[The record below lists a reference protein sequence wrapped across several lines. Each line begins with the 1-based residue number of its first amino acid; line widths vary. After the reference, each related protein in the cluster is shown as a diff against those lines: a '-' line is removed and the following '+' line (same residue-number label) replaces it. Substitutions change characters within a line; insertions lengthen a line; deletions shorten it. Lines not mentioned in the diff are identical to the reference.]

1 MQMKI
6 LINKNRKESG
16 ITLLALV
23 VTIIVLL
30 ILAGITIGVIT
41 GDDGIINKAK
51 ESKKAAEIAQWEE
64 RIDSS
69 IIDAENKYRD
79 PTLEQVI
86 DELYEDDIIDD
97 KEKDVD
103 RDTGAITTNEPE
115 YVIEGKLDDY
125 LDKKGTEEPE
135 PEPDPELTPPDL
147 VNSNTTFAY
156 NPSTMTKKDVK
167 VTITTTVGSGFTL
180 QYSTN
185 GTTWEN
191 YTKEV
196 TMTENGA
203 IYARLIN
210 NENKAGGYATG
221 NVVNIDKLEPNS
233 FTARVT
239 NVTENSITIS
249 GSTTDK
255 EATISYACSGIK
267 GYQFSKDNGA
277 SWSTLQTGTSYTFN
291 NLTAGTTYNFK
302 MKAIDNAENETET
315 QTLTQKTNES
325 GIVAADIP
333 ATDYGAIVKGY
344 DCTNSAAVNNW
355 LLFYADDNNIYL
367 IADDYILCD
376 YAPSTSAG
384 NKPQKGYWPKT
395 INISPSNSNIL
406 KDYIAGSSNITDE
419 RIKALNNDYFTK
431 GYSSRLNN
439 MRVVAYLL
447 DIQAWS
453 GYAGKYADYAIGGPS
468 IELLFNSYNKK
479 YETNYKAEAYRSDGY
494 KISINGGSSWID
506 SRNSMFSTTDPTYVI
521 SDIDDIETDSAYGML
536 IASPAY
542 QAQYYYTLYYN
553 GNLINL
559 NPYTS
564 DARGMGLRP
573 VVCLKPDVK
582 LQKNSDGS
590 YTIIGSSSE
599 TEETLEKITILM
611 PSSVTANYGETVR
624 ITASKAQS
632 TYKYHV
638 YKANS
643 LTGNGEEVNHS
654 RLSISISG
662 TTLTFTIT
670 GMTESDEGYYYL
682 VVETPEGLKQ
692 SSART
697 HLIFNGY

>member
-1 MQMKI
+1 MKSE
-6 LINKNRKESG
+6 INNGKKEHG

-30 ILAGITIGVIT
+30 ILAGITIGAIT

-51 ESKKAAEIAQWEE
+51 ESKRESEIAQWEE
-64 RIDSS
+64 RIDTA
-69 IIDAENKYRD
+69 IINAENKYRD
-79 PTLEQVI
+79 PTLEDVI
-86 DELYEDDIIDD
+86 DELYEEDIIDD

-103 RDTGAITTNEPE
+103 RETGAITTNEPE

-125 LDKKGTEEPE
+125 LDNKGTEEPE
-135 PEPDPELTPPDL
+135 PEPEPEPTPPDL

-156 NPSTMTKKDVK
+156 NPSTMTRGDVK

-191 YTKEV
+191 YTEEV
-196 TMTENGA
+196 TMKENGA

-210 NENKAGGYATG
+210 NENQAGEYVTG
-221 NVVNIDKLEPNS
+221 NVKNIDKLAPNS

-277 SWSTLQTGTSYTFN
+277 SWSALQKGTSYVFN

-325 GIVAADIP
+325 TIVAADIP

-344 DCTNSAAVNNW
+344 DCTNSEAVNNW

-367 IADDYILCD
+367 IADDYIP
-376 YAPSTSAG
+376 YNYIPRSSGG
-384 NKPQKGYWPKT
+384 NKPSIDYGNYA
-395 INISPSNSNIL
+395 IYFSNL
-406 KDYIAGSSNITDE
+406 VDDYRGSTNITDSD
-419 RIKALNNDYFTK
+419 IKALNNDYFSK
-431 GYSSRLNN
+431 RYSSTNN
-439 MRVVAYLL
+439 SMKSVAYML
-447 DIQAWS
+447 DKNIWS
-453 GYAGKYADYAIGGPS
+453 VYAGDKAKYAIGVPTA
-468 IELLFNSYNKK
+468 ELLFKSYNKK
-479 YETNYKAEAYRSDGY
+479 YGTNLVAKAKNQIGYQVGSDY
-494 KISINGGSSWID
+494 YYSKVLKTS
-506 SRNSMFSTTDPTYVI
+506 DPTYVI
-521 SDIDDIETDSAYGML
+521 KSTNKAMGMWLATPSYRNSVTKAEVYFVLYDGSIYEGNTITGVFSIDQYNATGYGL
-536 IASPAY
+536 
-542 QAQYYYTLYYN
+542 
-553 GNLINL
+553 
-559 NPYTS
+559 
-564 DARGMGLRP
+564 GLRP

-590 YTIIGSSSE
+590 YTIIGSSE
-599 TEETLEKITILM
+599 GTEEGPLEEITMTM
-611 PSSVTANYGETVR
+611 PASVTANYGQTVR

-632 TYKYHV
+632 DYKYHV
-638 YKANS
+638 YKSDS
-643 LTGNGEEVNHS
+643 LTDNGEEVKHS
-654 RLSISISG
+654 RLSISIAG
-662 TTLTFTIT
+662 TTLAFTIT
-670 GMTESDEGYYYL
+670 GMTEADEGYYYL

-692 SSART
+692 SSSRT

>member
-1 MQMKI
+1 MKSE
-6 LINKNRKESG
+6 INNGKKEHG

-30 ILAGITIGVIT
+30 ILAGITIGAIT

-51 ESKKAAEIAQWEE
+51 ESKRESEIAQWEE
-64 RIDSS
+64 RIDTA
-69 IIDAENKYRD
+69 IINAENKYRD
-79 PTLEQVI
+79 PTLEDVI
-86 DELYEDDIIDD
+86 DELYEEDIIDD

-103 RDTGAITTNEPE
+103 RETGAITTNEPE

-125 LDKKGTEEPE
+125 LDNKGTEEPE
-135 PEPDPELTPPDL
+135 PEPEPELTPPDL
-147 VNSNTTFAY
+147 ENANTTFAY
-156 NPSTMTKKDVK
+156 NPSTMTKGDVK

-191 YTKEV
+191 YTEEV
-196 TMTENGA
+196 TMKENGA

-210 NENKAGGYATG
+210 NENKAGEYVTG
-221 NVVNIDKLEPNS
+221 NVKNIDKLEPNS

-325 GIVAADIP
+325 TIVAADIP

-344 DCTNSAAVNNW
+344 DCTNSVAVNNW

-367 IADDYILCD
+367 IADNYISYDFIPDSL
-376 YAPSTSAG
+376 YEISLNVGSYSKSAYF
-384 NKPQKGYWPKT
+384 N
-395 INISPSNSNIL
+395 NIL
-406 KDYIAGSSNITDE
+406 FDYNQGLSNITNQS
-419 RIKALNNDYFTK
+419 IKELNNDYYTRYTYTYTQYNSMRSIAYMLDTDAWKVFK
-431 GYSSRLNN
+431 GED
-439 MRVVAYLL
+439 AE
-447 DIQAWS
+447 
-453 GYAGKYADYAIGGPS
+453 YAIGGPS
-468 IELLFNSYNKK
+468 IELLFKSHNKK
-479 YETNYKAEAYRSDGY
+479 YATAYEAQANYQAGY
-494 KISINGGSSWID
+494 QIRKNSSSSWQYYISEMLTKD
-506 SRNSMFSTTDPTYVI
+506 NLYVI
-521 SDIDDIETDSAYGML
+521 SSVNDALGMWISSPSANSSSELMYVDFNGRVGNASYDETIYGF
-536 IASPAY
+536 
-542 QAQYYYTLYYN
+542 
-553 GNLINL
+553 
-559 NPYTS
+559 
-564 DARGMGLRP
+564 RP
-573 VVCLKPDVK
+573 IVCLKPDVK

-590 YTIIGSSSE
+590 YTIIGSSE
-599 TEETLEKITILM
+599 GTEEGPLEEITMTM
-611 PSSVTANYGETVR
+611 PASVSANYGETVR

-654 RLSISISG
+654 RLSISIAG
-662 TTLTFTIT
+662 TTLAFTIT
-670 GMTESDEGYYYL
+670 GMTEADEGYYYL

-692 SSART
+692 SSSRT

>member
-6 LINKNRKESG
+6 LINKNREESG

-147 VNSNTTFAY
+147 VNSNTTFEY

-191 YTKEV
+191 YTQEV

-210 NENKAGGYATG
+210 NENKAGGYVTG
-221 NVVNIDKLEPNS
+221 NVKNIDKLEPNS

-255 EATISYACSGIK
+255 EATISYACSGI
-267 GYQFSKDNGA
+267 
-277 SWSTLQTGTSYTFN
+277 
-291 NLTAGTTYNFK
+291 
-302 MKAIDNAENETET
+302 
-315 QTLTQKTNES
+315 
-325 GIVAADIP
+325 
-333 ATDYGAIVKGY
+333 
-344 DCTNSAAVNNW
+344 
-355 LLFYADDNNIYL
+355 
-367 IADDYILCD
+367 
-376 YAPSTSAG
+376 
-384 NKPQKGYWPKT
+384 
-395 INISPSNSNIL
+395 
-406 KDYIAGSSNITDE
+406 
-419 RIKALNNDYFTK
+419 
-431 GYSSRLNN
+431 
-439 MRVVAYLL
+439 
-447 DIQAWS
+447 
-453 GYAGKYADYAIGGPS
+453 
-468 IELLFNSYNKK
+468 
-479 YETNYKAEAYRSDGY
+479 
-494 KISINGGSSWID
+494 
-506 SRNSMFSTTDPTYVI
+506 
-521 SDIDDIETDSAYGML
+521 
-536 IASPAY
+536 
-542 QAQYYYTLYYN
+542 
-553 GNLINL
+553 
-559 NPYTS
+559 
-564 DARGMGLRP
+564 
-573 VVCLKPDVK
+573 
-582 LQKNSDGS
+582 
-590 YTIIGSSSE
+590 
-599 TEETLEKITILM
+599 
-611 PSSVTANYGETVR
+611 
-624 ITASKAQS
+624 
-632 TYKYHV
+632 
-638 YKANS
+638 
-643 LTGNGEEVNHS
+643 
-654 RLSISISG
+654 
-662 TTLTFTIT
+662 
-670 GMTESDEGYYYL
+670 
-682 VVETPEGLKQ
+682 
-692 SSART
+692 
-697 HLIFNGY
+697 